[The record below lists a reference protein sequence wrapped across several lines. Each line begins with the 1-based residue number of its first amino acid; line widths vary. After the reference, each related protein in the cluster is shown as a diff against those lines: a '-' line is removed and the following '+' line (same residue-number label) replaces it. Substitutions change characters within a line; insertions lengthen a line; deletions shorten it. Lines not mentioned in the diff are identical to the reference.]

1 MAGMKMEATIAAR
14 IDDLRA
20 HFNADIAALI
30 NALDDML
37 MPLETRIDELA
48 QRVSKLE
55 EAGVVP
61 ELNAHKT

>member
-14 IDDLRA
+14 IDDLRN

-48 QRVSKLE
+48 HRVSKLE
-55 EAGVVP
+55 QGGVTP
-61 ELNAHKT
+61 EPSA